1 MARKSPG
8 AVTGALLT
16 ERAIEIVRYIA
27 QRTDHNYPI
36 IGSGGMMKPE
46 DIRRMM
52 EAGASLVA
60 LNTGIRE
67 NGFRLLKKATEAIA
81 TIDNKED

>member
-1 MARKSPG
+1 
-8 AVTGALLT
+8 
-16 ERAIEIVRYIA
+16 
-27 QRTDHNYPI
+27 
-36 IGSGGMMKPE
+36 MMKPE